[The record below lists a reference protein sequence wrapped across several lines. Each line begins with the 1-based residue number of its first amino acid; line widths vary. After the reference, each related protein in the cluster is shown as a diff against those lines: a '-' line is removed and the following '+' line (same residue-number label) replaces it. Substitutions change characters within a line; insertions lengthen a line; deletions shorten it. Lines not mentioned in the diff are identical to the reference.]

1 MSLFLSQTII
11 MPPAVIGK
19 CVFCCKDIWTH
30 KPAAPYSAL
39 TPTKAD
45 LLVAFYHLGFP
56 SATKPTAASMAAA
69 LEAGALIHTKCT
81 IQLNQVAAHP
91 ALLAEYNL
99 LRAAR
104 DPALPAAAAFQNP
117 DRSTAALLDKFA
129 AASDTHQYRAPPARA
144 CATPAACDAP
154 TTQYRHTDAT
164 STSSALPYVKNAR
177 HDPRT
182 CIDAGALERAVPHAS
197 WPALSAYLR
206 HRRLV
211 DRDKITVLAGL
222 LVVALTRVAFDA
234 RSVFEFFRTGVPAL
248 LVESRQPGGAYLC
261 TGLAHA
267 VQLVAPDA
275 NSLLYSSA
283 PQSSVVAAAAA
294 EVCASTCSLT
304 RTIVTMTIISR
315 RFSLHFSLN
324 FLASAEI

>member
-1 MSLFLSQTII
+1 M
-11 MPPAVIGK
+11 
-19 CVFCCKDIWTH
+19 
-30 KPAAPYSAL
+30 
-39 TPTKAD
+39 
-45 LLVAFYHLGFP
+45 
-56 SATKPTAASMAAA
+56 
-69 LEAGALIHTKCT
+69 
-81 IQLNQVAAHP
+81 
-91 ALLAEYNL
+91 
-99 LRAAR
+99 
-104 DPALPAAAAFQNP
+104 
-117 DRSTAALLDKFA
+117 
-129 AASDTHQYRAPPARA
+129 
-144 CATPAACDAP
+144 
-154 TTQYRHTDAT
+154 
-164 STSSALPYVKNAR
+164 
-177 HDPRT
+177 
-182 CIDAGALERAVPHAS
+182 PHAS

-283 PQSSVVAAAAA
+283 PQSSVAVAAAVYAP
-294 EVCASTCSLT
+294 SCSLV
-304 RTIVTMTIISR
+304 RKTIAMTIISR
-315 RFSLHFSLN
+315 RLSLHFSLN